1 MFGLPA
7 WLLVFPLL
15 GFLIFIHEMGHFLTA
30 KWFGI
35 TVKEFGFGFPPRLLG
50 IRFSPGGTIYSINWI
65 PLGGFVRMVG
75 EHGEGIEEGRYVRQ
89 KLDRNVILVRGRHN
103 HPDLYGLFA
112 VPRDA
117 TQEDIRRSYVELV
130 ELINLREPERR
141 DRMLHTLQIAYSEL
155 SNPEKRAAYDKVI
168 EGVEMEPAD
177 PPDYYGLLDVPLNAS
192 QQEIDKGYK
201 ELVDLIR
208 NKNPENRAG
217 LLRYAEH
224 AHSVLSDE
232 ETRSSY
238 DRRLHAAMP
247 EEVSFATQSVLK
259 RAIVLCAGSAVNLI
273 FPVLVFA
280 VLFALPHEVPS
291 GRVAI
296 TAVAPGS
303 PAEQAGITSG
313 DTIIAV
319 NGSELDTH
327 ADLVQRVMSSLGE
340 PTELTIQRGVLV
352 PGSAGGGNLETG
364 NSQSGGL
371 VPQPTSSG
379 LEFVTLV
386 PRVNPPELRVVEQVV
401 DPTREVSLA
410 DARRYQPGLQVG
422 DTMNQGAMGVMIGTF
437 DARMVQ
443 RDFSV
448 VQAVPKSLQQI
459 WDVLTL
465 TQASITRWASG
476 GPDPG
481 LSGPVGIARITG
493 QVAERVDEVGISPL
507 LQLTAIISISLGIVN
522 LLPIPALDGGR
533 LMFVVIEFLRGGKP
547 ISPRKE
553 GMAHLIGFVVLIGL
567 IVIISYF
574 DVVRLISGDSAI
586 P

>member
-1 MFGLPA
+1 MFELPA
-7 WLLVFPLL
+7 WLLVFPVL

-75 EHGEGIEEGRYVRQ
+75 EHGEGIEEGKYVRQ
-89 KLDRNVILVRGRHN
+89 KPDRNVILVRGRHN

-112 VPRDA
+112 VPQDA
-117 TQEDIRRSYVELV
+117 SQEDIRRSYVELV

-141 DRMLHTLQIAYSEL
+141 DSMLHTLQIAYSEL

-192 QQEIDKGYK
+192 RQEIDKGYE
-201 ELVDLIR
+201 ELVDLIHNR
-208 NKNPENRAG
+208 SPANRAG

-224 AHSVLSDE
+224 AYSVLSDE

-238 DRRLHAAMP
+238 DRRLHAAIP
-247 EEVSFATQSVLK
+247 EEVSFADQSVLK
-259 RAIVLCAGSAVNLI
+259 RTIVLCAGSAMNLI
-273 FPVLVFA
+273 FPIVIFS

-303 PAEQAGITSG
+303 PAEDAGITSG

-319 NGSELDTH
+319 NGNELDTH

-340 PTELTIQRGVLV
+340 PTELTIQRGVFV
-352 PGSAGGGNLETG
+352 PGNPA
-364 NSQSGGL
+364 
-371 VPQPTSSG
+371 PQPTSSSH
-379 LEFVTLV
+379 EVVTLV
-386 PRVNPPELRVVEQVV
+386 PRVKPPELKVVEQVV

-410 DARRYQPGLQVG
+410 DARRYQLNLRVG
-422 DTMNQGAMGVMIGTF
+422 DTLTQGAMGVMIGTF
-437 DARMVQ
+437 DTSMVE

-448 VQAVPKSLQQI
+448 VQAVPKSFQQM

-465 TQASITRWASG
+465 TQTSITRWVSG

-493 QVAERVDEVGISPL
+493 EVAERVDEVGISPL

-547 ISPRKE
+547 ISPRRE

-567 IVIISYF
+567 IVVISYF
-574 DVVRLISGDSAI
+574 DVVRLISGDSII

>member
-7 WLLVFPLL
+7 WLLVFPVL

-89 KLDRNVILVRGRHN
+89 KPDKNVILVRGRHD

-117 TQEDIRRSYVELV
+117 SQEDIRRSYVELV

-177 PPDYYGLLDVPLNAS
+177 PPDYYGLLDVPINAS
-192 QQEIDKGYK
+192 QQEIDKGYEDLV
-201 ELVDLIR
+201 ELIN

-217 LLRYAEH
+217 ILRYAEH
-224 AHSVLSDE
+224 AYSVLSDE

-238 DRRLHAAMP
+238 DRRLQAAMP
-247 EEVSFATQSVLK
+247 EEVSFANQSVLK

-273 FPVLVFA
+273 FPILVFTA
-280 VLFALPHEVPS
+280 LFALPHEVPS
-291 GRVAI
+291 GRVVI

-303 PAEQAGITSG
+303 PAEEAGITSG
-313 DTIIAV
+313 DAIIAV
-319 NGSELDTH
+319 DGNELDTH

-340 PTELTIQRGVLV
+340 PTELTIQRGVFV
-352 PGSAGGGNLETG
+352 PGSSA
-364 NSQSGGL
+364 
-371 VPQPTSSG
+371 PQPTSSSH
-379 LEFVTLV
+379 EIVTLV
-386 PRVNPPELRVVEQVV
+386 PRVKPPELKVVDQVV

-410 DARRYQPGLQVG
+410 DARRYQIGLQVG
-422 DTMNQGAMGVMIGTF
+422 DTLTQGAMGVMIGTF
-437 DARMVQ
+437 DTTMVE
-443 RDFSV
+443 RDYSL
-448 VQAVPKSLQQI
+448 VQAVPKSFQQM
-459 WDVLTL
+459 WSVLTL
-465 TQASITRWASG
+465 TQTSITRWASG

-547 ISPRKE
+547 ISPRRE
-553 GMAHLIGFVVLIGL
+553 GMAHLIGFIVLIGL
-567 IVIISYF
+567 IVVISYF
-574 DVVRLISGDSAI
+574 DVVRLISGDSVI